1 MPPHESTRV
10 PRQNRAGGQLDA
22 QAMNP
27 LIRIFAIMRKE
38 LLQLSRDR
46 LTFGMIVGV
55 PLLQLL
61 LFGYAINTD
70 VRNLSAAYV
79 DEADSHLS
87 RQLLADLGATQVVAL
102 RQRVASPTELVRLLD
117 AGEISV
123 GIAIPDDFD
132 RRVIARDRPAAQLL
146 VDGSDP
152 TILNVAE
159 RLASMPLRFDSQTG
173 LRLDERMIELRNYYN
188 PERRSA
194 VNIVPG
200 LVGVVLTMT
209 MVLFTSVAVVRERER
224 GNLELLINTPVST
237 TELMLGKI
245 IPYIV
250 IGLIQLVL
258 VLAVGRAVFAVPI
271 VGGEWQ
277 VLLASMLFICANLSL
292 GLLISTVA
300 ATQFQAMQMTFFI
313 FLPSILLSGFMFP
326 FEGMPEIA
334 QAIAEILPLTHFIR
348 LIRGIILRGADLSLM
363 LTDLTA
369 LAAFTTATLTLAI
382 LRFNKRLD

>member
-1 MPPHESTRV
+1 
-10 PRQNRAGGQLDA
+10 
-22 QAMNP
+22 MNS
-27 LIRIFAIMRKE
+27 LVRIFAIMHKE

-46 LTFGMIVGV
+46 LTFGMIVGM

-70 VRNLSAAYV
+70 VRNLAAAYV

-87 RQLLADLGATQVVAL
+87 RQLLADMGATQVVDL
-102 RQRVASPTELVRLLD
+102 GRRVASAPELVQLLD
-117 AGEISV
+117 AGEVSV
-123 GIAIPDDFD
+123 GVVIPDDFD
-132 RRVIARDRPAAQLL
+132 RRVIARDRPAVQLL
-146 VDGSDP
+146 VDGTDP
-152 TILNVAE
+152 MILNVAE
-159 RLASMPLRFDSQTG
+159 RLASIPFGFDSQTN
-173 LRLDERMIELRNYYN
+173 LQSPRRMIELRAYYN

-209 MVLFTSVAVVRERER
+209 MVLFTSVAVVREKER
-224 GNLELLINTPVST
+224 GNLELLINTPVRT

-258 VLAVGRAVFAVPI
+258 ILAAGRTVFAVPI
-271 VGGEWQ
+271 VGSEWQ
-277 VLLASMLFICANLSL
+277 VLLASLVFICANLSL

-300 ATQFQAMQMTFFI
+300 ATQFQSMQMTFFV

-334 QAIAEILPLTHFIR
+334 QLIAEVLPLTHFNR
-348 LIRGIILRGADLSLM
+348 LIRGIVLRGADISMM
-363 LTDLTA
+363 LADMTA
-369 LAAFTTATLTLAI
+369 LTIFTVAALTLAI
-382 LRFNKRLD
+382 ARFNKRLD

>member
-1 MPPHESTRV
+1 MKSLVRV
-10 PRQNRAGGQLDA
+10 
-22 QAMNP
+22 
-27 LIRIFAIMRKE
+27 FAVMRKE
-38 LLQLSRDR
+38 LRQLSRDR
-46 LTFGMIVGV
+46 LTFGMIVGM

-87 RQLLADLGATQVVAL
+87 RQLIADMGAAQVVTFG
-102 RQRVASPTELVRLLD
+102 QRVASPGELVALLD
-117 AGEISV
+117 AGVISV

-132 RRVIARDRPAAQLL
+132 RRVIARDRPALQLL
-146 VDGSDP
+146 VDGTDP
-152 TILNVAE
+152 IVLGVAE
-159 RLASMPLRFDSQTG
+159 QLAAMPLGFDSQT
-173 LRLDERMIELRNYYN
+173 RLEQRQRMIEVRNFYN

-209 MVLFTSVAVVRERER
+209 MVLFTSVAVVREKER
-224 GNLELLINTPVST
+224 GNLELLINTPARS

-245 IPYIV
+245 VPYIV
-250 IGLIQLVL
+250 IGLIQLAL
-258 VLAVGRAVFAVPI
+258 ILAVGRAVFAVPI
-271 VGGEWQ
+271 MGSEWQ
-277 VLLASMLFICANLSL
+277 VLMASLVFICANLSL

-300 ATQFQAMQMTFFI
+300 ASQFQAMQMTFFV

-334 QAIAEILPLTHFIR
+334 QAIAEVLPLTHFNR
-348 LIRGIILRGADLSLM
+348 LIRGIVLRGADVSMMMQELA
-363 LTDLTA
+363 A
-369 LAAFTTATLTLAI
+369 LAIFTAVALTLAV
-382 LRFNKRLD
+382 LRFSKRLD

>member
-1 MPPHESTRV
+1 MKSLV
-10 PRQNRAGGQLDA
+10 
-22 QAMNP
+22 
-27 LIRIFAIMRKE
+27 RIFAVMRKE
-38 LLQLSRDR
+38 LRQLSRDR
-46 LTFGMIVGV
+46 LTFGMIVGM

-87 RQLLADLGATQVVAL
+87 RQLIADMGAAQVVTL
-102 RQRVASPTELVRLLD
+102 VRRVASPGELVALLD
-117 AGEISV
+117 AGGISV

-132 RRVIARDRPAAQLL
+132 RRVIARDRPALQLL
-146 VDGSDP
+146 VDGTDP
-152 TILNVAE
+152 IVLGVAE
-159 RLASMPLRFDSQTG
+159 KLAAIPLGFDSQTG
-173 LRLDERMIELRNYYN
+173 LAERQRMIEVRNFYN

-209 MVLFTSVAVVRERER
+209 MVLFTSVAVVREKER
-224 GNLELLINTPVST
+224 GNLELLINTPVRS

-245 IPYIV
+245 VPYIV
-250 IGLIQLVL
+250 IGLIQLAL
-258 VLAVGRAVFAVPI
+258 ILAVGRAVFAVPI
-271 VGGEWQ
+271 MGSEWQ
-277 VLLASMLFICANLSL
+277 VLMASLVFICANLSL

-300 ATQFQAMQMTFFI
+300 ASQFQAMQMTFFV

-334 QAIAEILPLTHFIR
+334 QGIAEVLPLTHFNR
-348 LIRGIILRGADLSLM
+348 LIRGIVLRGADISM
-363 LTDLTA
+363 MARDMAA
-369 LAAFTTATLTLAI
+369 LAIFTAVALA
-382 LRFNKRLD
+382 LAVARFNKRLD

>member
-1 MPPHESTRV
+1 MKSLVRV
-10 PRQNRAGGQLDA
+10 
-22 QAMNP
+22 
-27 LIRIFAIMRKE
+27 FAVMRKE
-38 LLQLSRDR
+38 LRQLSRDR
-46 LTFGMIVGV
+46 LTFGMIVGM

-87 RQLLADLGATQVVAL
+87 RQLIADMGAAQVVTFG
-102 RQRVASPTELVRLLD
+102 QRVASPGELVALLD
-117 AGEISV
+117 AGVISV

-132 RRVIARDRPAAQLL
+132 RRVIARDRPALQLL
-146 VDGSDP
+146 VDGTDP
-152 TILNVAE
+152 IVLGVAE
-159 RLASMPLRFDSQTG
+159 QLAAMPLGFDSQT
-173 LRLDERMIELRNYYN
+173 RLEQRQRMIEVRNFYN

-209 MVLFTSVAVVRERER
+209 MVLFTSVAVVREKER
-224 GNLELLINTPVST
+224 GNLELLINTPVRS

-245 IPYIV
+245 VPYIV
-250 IGLIQLVL
+250 IGLIQLAL
-258 VLAVGRAVFAVPI
+258 ILAVGRAVFAVPI
-271 VGGEWQ
+271 MGSEWQ
-277 VLLASMLFICANLSL
+277 VLMASLVFICANLSL

-300 ATQFQAMQMTFFI
+300 ASQFQAMQMTFFV

-334 QAIAEILPLTHFIR
+334 QGIAEVLPLTHFNR
-348 LIRGIILRGADLSLM
+348 LIRGIILRGADVSMMMQELA
-363 LTDLTA
+363 A
-369 LAAFTTATLTLAI
+369 LAVFTAVALTLAV
-382 LRFNKRLD
+382 LRFSKRLD